1 MKLVEV
7 CVKRPVFTTM
17 IMCAVAVMGA
27 LSYMRLGVDLFP
39 NVDFP
44 FVVVNT
50 TLSGA
55 SPEEVETSITKPLE
69 EAINTVSGIEELNS
83 YSYEGL
89 SFIFIKFDMDKNVDV
104 AAQDV
109 RDKVSG
115 AQKDLPDGTDPPV
128 ISKFEPS
135 ALPVVNIAVS
145 GNRDLVDL
153 TELTRKQI
161 KENLETISGVGSAT
175 LVGGRKREIHIV
187 VDPLKL
193 TALGLSIKDV
203 KDALIEQNIE
213 VPGGNVEHKD
223 KVFVLRTLGRIER
236 AEDFNNIVLDTRNGA
251 QLKISD
257 IGRAEDTGEH
267 METYAYFNG
276 KPCISLILK
285 KQSGANTL
293 ELVDKIRARIKEL
306 QPILPPDI
314 RMNIMSDQSTFIK
327 ASVGAVKEH
336 LVLGAVLAAV
346 MVLLF
351 MGDFR
356 STLISATAI
365 PISVIGT
372 FTVMKMADFTL
383 NNITLLGLTVA
394 VGLVIDD
401 AIVVLENI
409 YRHMDEHR
417 KSAMQAA
424 LDGTEEIGLAVM
436 ATTLSLLVIFLP
448 MAYMDGIVGRF
459 LKSYGLTIAFAIAVS
474 LFVAFTLTP
483 MLCSRFLHI
492 KHGETS
498 KMAGFSDKINDK
510 MAAIYMVALRWAMA
524 HRKFMVGL
532 SIAIMLTSLPL
543 LKFIGKDFMPK
554 DDTSQFAVYVKAP
567 EGTSVQRTREICSQ
581 LTDEMK
587 RLPYIDNMLINVG
600 QTDDATTPNEGNII
614 VQLADI
620 EKRDIPMNTI
630 MVAVR
635 KMFSKYSDL
644 KFTVVTVGGF
654 GASKE
659 AEMEYI
665 VTGPNL
671 DKLQEYSGKILAA
684 LKKEKGMVDMDTSF
698 SFAKPEYRVVINRSR
713 AHDLNV
719 KVKDIATSMRTLVS
733 GTEDITK
740 YKEGDELYEVR
751 IRAEERYRDR
761 PEALA
766 ALMIPTE
773 NNKVVRLD
781 SVAEI
786 MRGLGPTRID
796 RYNRQRQITV
806 SANMEGMDLG
816 TALKKA
822 NAAFQA
828 LKAPPTYS
836 GQSLGRGSELAKML
850 KSFIMAFT
858 LAFLFIYMVL
868 ASQFESFMLPLS
880 IMICLPLTIPFALI
894 SLFIAQQSLTLF
906 SILGIFMLVG
916 VVKKNAILQ
925 VDYTNTLRS
934 RGMERYQ
941 AIMEANKTRL
951 RPILMTTLTLV
962 ASMIPT
968 AMDKGAGSAGRST
981 MAWVIIGGQLLSLG
995 ITLLMTPVT
1004 YSLLDDLQNWLR
1016 MKIRVNAGERHS
1028 P

>member
-1 MKLVEV
+1 MKIVEV

-17 IMCAVAVMGA
+17 IMCALAVMGA
-27 LSYMRLGVDLFP
+27 LSYLRLGVDLFP

-50 TLSGA
+50 TLAGA

-115 AQKDLPDGTDPPV
+115 VQKDLPDGTDPPV

-161 KENLETISGVGSAT
+161 KENLETISGVGSAS
-175 LVGGRKREIHIV
+175 LVGGRKREIHII

-223 KVFVLRTLGRIER
+223 KVFVLRTLGRIDK

-276 KPCISLILK
+276 KPCVSLILK

-293 ELVDKIRARIKEL
+293 ELVDRIKVRLKEL

-372 FTVMKMADFTL
+372 FTVMKMADFTI

-409 YRHMDEHR
+409 YRHMDEFR
-417 KSAMQAA
+417 KSAVQAA
-424 LDGTEEIGLAVM
+424 LDGTDEIGLAVM

-498 KMAGFSDKINDK
+498 KLAGFSDRINDK
-510 MAAIYMVALRWAMA
+510 LAGYYMVALRWAMA

-554 DDTSQFAVYVKAP
+554 DDTSQFAVFVKAP

-587 RLPYIDNMLINVG
+587 RLPYVENMLINVG

-614 VQLADI
+614 VQLTDI

-630 MVAVR
+630 MIAVR

-659 AEMEYI
+659 AEMEFI
-665 VTGPNL
+665 VTGPDLN
-671 DKLQEYSGKILAA
+671 KLQEYSGKILAA
-684 LKKEKGMVDMDTSF
+684 LKKEKGMVDLDTSF

-786 MRGLGPTRID
+786 VKGFGPTRID

-822 NAAFQA
+822 QSAFDA

-836 GQSLGRGSELAKML
+836 GQSQGRASELGKML
-850 KSFIMAFT
+850 KSFVMAFT

-894 SLFIAQQSLTLF
+894 SLFMAQQSLTLF

-925 VDYTNTLRS
+925 VDYTNTLRA
-934 RGMERYQ
+934 RGLERYQ

-968 AMDKGAGSAGRST
+968 ALDKGAGSAGRST
-981 MAWVIIGGQLLSLG
+981 MAWVIIGGQLLSLV